1 MKLDREDREHIENGE
16 LILNNFQKSVDNKK
30 EECYNEG
37 AIVESSKNSLEEVLI
52 NKLKSMGF
60 THEFKPEGWYDERG
74 KYIKDDDKIWD
85 KIKEMNKTLTS
96 YKAIK
101 GLELKDG
108 DFIKTTTLKIKRFVE
123 VKEGKIKN
131 I

>member
-74 KYIKDDDKIWD
+74 KYIKDDDKIWICRNCGHVIIG
-85 KIKEMNKTLTS
+85 KKAPNVCPVCNHPQSYFEIK
-96 YKAIK
+96 
-101 GLELKDG
+101 
-108 DFIKTTTLKIKRFVE
+108 
-123 VKEGKIKN
+123 KEN
-131 I
+131 Y